1 MKIVDMVDSQ
11 VIATVKQGSD
21 IDAAINSNANI
32 VFLLTG
38 NLLNVKEYIAKL
50 KQGQKKVFLHLDF
63 IDGLRYRKSS
73 IEFIAKKWE
82 PDGIITTKANVIKH
96 AKEEGLST
104 IQRLF
109 LIDKGAIENGIKM
122 IENCK
127 PDAVEVLPGLM
138 PSVIDML
145 TQKIKQPIIVGGL
158 FSKREEI
165 IVALE
170 SGALA
175 ISASSTD
182 LWNLDL

>member
-82 PDGIITTKANVIKH
+82 PDGIIDRK
-96 AKEEGLST
+96 ST
-104 IQRLF
+104 RL
-109 LIDKGAIENGIKM
+109 NSSH
-122 IENCK
+122 
-127 PDAVEVLPGLM
+127 V
-138 PSVIDML
+138 
-145 TQKIKQPIIVGGL
+145 
-158 FSKREEI
+158 
-165 IVALE
+165 
-170 SGALA
+170 A
-175 ISASSTD
+175 ISYAVFCLKKKKKIMRMIHTD
-182 LWNLDL
+182 RAEMT